1 MGRLGLEVSTMT
13 PDVWADFNQ
22 VDDDGHVVAYLEDIV
37 HAERVV
43 LGGAVVVADPEAK
56 AHTAVVV
63 GISPAGV
70 VALDVDW
77 ATQPTGSPAGSTTAV

>member
-1 MGRLGLEVSTMT
+1 MT

-43 LGGAVVVADPEAK
+43 LGGAVVVADPETK